1 MEPQPQRICSKCIKK
16 IRAISAFQKQ
26 CIESENTLYEFRNH
40 IQNETKPNI
49 TYDIEAA
56 ADTQNDVPMFDDYNN
71 DEFMYP
77 EEIEEKFLPIFHT
90 DLFKDDE
97 SNIAETCKDDLL
109 NVDET
114 ESNRPDTNENPN
126 TNECKQEATNIDP
139 PTSSQSSMVVVAS
152 SSFIGDESE
161 NANPTNA
168 KRKGKKSNISH
179 NHNVDECVLESGAI
193 AIASPK
199 RLEKRFRKKDKTENG
214 EIELCELCGLSFVIN
229 SNEYKKHLRSH
240 KKKRKPFLCFE
251 CLYSFQTSKI
261 NYFFFLL
268 YRRGDFQIPLQILL
282 KGLQSQANL

>member
-1 MEPQPQRICSKCIKK
+1 
-16 IRAISAFQKQ
+16 
-26 CIESENTLYEFRNH
+26 
-40 IQNETKPNI
+40 
-49 TYDIEAA
+49 
-56 ADTQNDVPMFDDYNN
+56 
-71 DEFMYP
+71 MYP

-139 PTSSQSSMVVVAS
+139 PTSSQSSLVVVAS

-261 NYFFFLL
+261 NYFFFFALQK
-268 YRRGDFQIPLQILL
+268 RRLSNSI
-282 KGLQSQANL
+282 ANFAQRASITSKPIKSISIHTRTKSNSYATCAANRWQRKIVCEFISDTI